1 VTAVRRTLAAL
12 GAGLLVQ
19 RLCQLGA
26 LLLLA
31 RTLGREATGL
41 HAQGVALG
49 GLIAV
54 AANAGLRN
62 VVARALARAP
72 ESSGPWL
79 AATVRARLLRTVVL
93 LAVAV
98 ATATCC
104 CSTPWFWCA
113 SAAAALPAA
122 FDLKHIG
129 DVAARTRFEVAAETG
144 SSALFLAL
152 VAGWLLAGGTDLT
165 VLAGIHFACRTVYAL
180 GAWHAMARLPR
191 AGTAPRARELLRE
204 SRATGRAQLAGDLGV
219 AADVCVVGWL
229 AGNDAAGLY
238 AVALRLAGAAG
249 MPTAQ
254 LARLFFAHQLHA
266 AVRGDAARTTRVA
279 LRATALVL
287 LPMLAGGCVAAAPL
301 CALFGEPFA
310 AAAPALRCL
319 LVAVTAQHLGWQ
331 AHQALLAAGRD
342 RAYAR
347 ALWWQAGAYV
357 LLLGALAPT
366 AGSTGSALAGAA
378 AQTCFLAAALR
389 GLDRGV
395 LQRPRWLARPL
406 AVALLTGAVTAAAA
420 AVDAGPA
427 LPRELGAGA
436 LAFATGLYAVELR
449 RRWRRL
455 GAGLAQASGFRS

>member
-1 VTAVRRTLAAL
+1 MTAVRRTLAAL
-12 GAGLLVQ
+12 GAGLVAQ

-31 RTLGREATGL
+31 RTLGREATGM

-54 AANAGLRN
+54 AGNAGLRN
-62 VVARALARAP
+62 AVARALARAP
-72 ESSGPWL
+72 ESAGLWL
-79 AATVRARLLRTVVL
+79 AATVRARLLRTAAL
-93 LAVAV
+93 LVPAA
-98 ATATCC
+98 AAAACC
-104 CSTPWFWCA
+104 CASPWFWCA

-129 DVAARTRFEVAAETG
+129 DVAARTRSEVAVETG
-144 SSALFLAL
+144 SSVLFLAL
-152 VAGWLLAGGTDLT
+152 VAAWLRAGGTDLT
-165 VLAGIHFACRTVYAL
+165 VLAGIHLACRTVYAL
-180 GAWHAMARLPR
+180 GAWRAMARLPR
-191 AGTAPRARELLRE
+191 AGAAPRARELLRE

-229 AGNDAAGLY
+229 AGDAAAGLY

-279 LRATALVL
+279 LRTTALVL

-301 CALFGEPFA
+301 CALFGEQFA
-310 AAAPALRCL
+310 AAAPALR
-319 LVAVTAQHLGWQ
+319 W
-331 AHQALLAAGRD
+331 LLAAGRD
-342 RAYAR
+342 RAYGR
-347 ALWWQAGAYV
+347 ALWWQASAYL

-366 AGSTGSALAGAA
+366 SGSTGSAFAGAA

-395 LQRPRWLARPL
+395 LQKPRWLVGPL
-406 AVALLTGAVTAAAA
+406 AVALLTGAATAAAA

-427 LPRELGAGA
+427 LPRELGTGA
-436 LAFATGLYAVELR
+436 LAFAAGLYAVELR